1 MTIDYDIAIIGAGP
15 SGCACALALHG
26 KGIKVALFDKDVF
39 PRDKVC
45 GDTIPGPSFKGIDSV
60 NVNWGNQLKALI
72 DKMDV
77 TTTTVYAS
85 ATKSISY
92 QWFLYSYNSK
102 RVHFDNFLFQLV
114 KNETDTTI
122 FENKKLQK
130 ITPELNYSQLTFQDG
145 SSVNVSMIVGCDG
158 AHSIVKRQLIHK
170 DGPDHNSI
178 AAVRAYYK
186 GIEGIKI
193 GENECHFIK
202 GVHGYF
208 WIFPLQDN
216 WANVGFGL
224 LKKEKKNTPVNLR
237 QTLDTITNAPAFTD
251 RFKNATLMG
260 DIKGFKLP
268 IWTRKKALSGHRFLL
283 CGDAASLVDPIFG
296 HGIDKAIWSGIIAAG
311 QVSLCFEE
319 DNFSSGFMKQYD
331 IRLHDK
337 FGRELSI
344 KHFAMLIL
352 LKFPFLIQ
360 FIVNLNFY
368 QPLTNW
374 IIRKI
379 KI

>member
-1 MTIDYDIAIIGAGP
+1 
-15 SGCACALALHG
+15 
-26 KGIKVALFDKDVF
+26 
-39 PRDKVC
+39 
-45 GDTIPGPSFKGIDSV
+45 
-60 NVNWGNQLKALI
+60 
-72 DKMDV
+72 
-77 TTTTVYAS
+77 
-85 ATKSISY
+85 
-92 QWFLYSYNSK
+92 
-102 RVHFDNFLFQLV
+102 
-114 KNETDTTI
+114 
-122 FENKKLQK
+122 
-130 ITPELNYSQLTFQDG
+130 
-145 SSVNVSMIVGCDG
+145 
-158 AHSIVKRQLIHK
+158 
-170 DGPDHNSI
+170 
-178 AAVRAYYK
+178 
-186 GIEGIKI
+186 
-193 GENECHFIK
+193 
-202 GVHGYF
+202 
-208 WIFPLQDN
+208 
-216 WANVGFGL
+216 
-224 LKKEKKNTPVNLR
+224 
-237 QTLDTITNAPAFTD
+237 
-251 RFKNATLMG
+251 MG

-268 IWTRKKALSGHRFLL
+268 IWTRKKVLSGHRFLL